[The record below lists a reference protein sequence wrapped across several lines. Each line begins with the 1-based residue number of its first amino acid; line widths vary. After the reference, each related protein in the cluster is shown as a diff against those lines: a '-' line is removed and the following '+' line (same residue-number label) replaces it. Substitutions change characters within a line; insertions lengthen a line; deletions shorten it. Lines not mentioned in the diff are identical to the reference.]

1 MKKLVLTV
9 LILTSFINLNAQE
22 VKSNSNTNSQTN
34 KLTEPTINTPVS
46 LAGPRLGFTVLTPGE
61 LSDELDA
68 NFITQYGW
76 QWESRFADGEK
87 VVGLVEWIVLVAGM
101 EQGMFLPSVSSL
113 VGVRNYQGFEFAA
126 GPNLSASGLGMVLA
140 VGVNYKI
147 GNLNLP
153 INFAFVPSNKSGM
166 WGDGDKPTGAR
177 FSVMVGFNMRKSN

>member
-1 MKKLVLTV
+1 MKKSIVTIFI
-9 LILTSFINLNAQE
+9 LISVINLNAQDL
-22 VKSNSNTNSQTN
+22 KSNPINTTKQV
-34 KLTEPTINTPVS
+34 KELAPTINTPVS

-61 LSDELDA
+61 LSDKLDA
-68 NFITQYGW
+68 HFISQYGW

-101 EQGMFLPSVSSL
+101 EQGKFLPSISSL

-166 WGDGDKPTGAR
+166 WGDGDQPTGSR
-177 FSVMVGFNMRKSN
+177 FSIMVGFNMRKSN